1 MFVHSRHFR
10 IWKFVFLLTEAF
22 HWFQSHLFLLAIRE
36 MLTIEL
42 VSSHVCVVLIVNG
55 ERLGL
60 AGQQGVSS
68 YWIPCLC
75 GSVSPTLLEKC
86 FGITICLAYLLQLST
101 LTVLKCCCENFVCIS
116 IIKNIFIS
124 FRHVKKNSELD
135 CVCIVW
141 WNCLKRIRFA
151 DARFCVHDSDAGTQ
165 HAVSHGCKPY
175 SIITHDLSII

>member
-1 MFVHSRHFR
+1 MP
-10 IWKFVFLLTEAF
+10 T
-22 HWFQSHLFLLAIRE
+22 
-36 MLTIEL
+36 TEL
-42 VSSHVCVVLIVNG
+42 VSLHVCVLLIVSD

-75 GSVSPTLLEKC
+75 GSLSPTLLEKR
-86 FGITICLAYLLQLST
+86 FGITIGLAYLLQLSVI
-101 LTVLKCCCENFVCIS
+101 TVIKCSCENFVYIS

-124 FRHVKKNSELD
+124 FWHVKKNSELD

-175 SIITHDLSII
+175 NIITHDLSIIKLALTSNALSAFPQKFLT